1 MIVIPASLRSDF
13 IHIVGMP
20 IHIPLESTVHI
31 AGIRN
36 IDLVSGCSDD
46 MISENLSPLTI
57 PIGRPQTNVT
67 ADLPSLLHCMAAQ
80 NGKLTDD
87 AILQPPGPS
96 RAQGAANDFS

>member
-1 MIVIPASLRSDF
+1 
-13 IHIVGMP
+13 
-20 IHIPLESTVHI
+20 
-31 AGIRN
+31 
-36 IDLVSGCSDD
+36 

-57 PIGRPQTNVT
+57 PIGRQQTNMT